1 MKEFIKEKFNE
12 DLLYMFD
19 IIKKTH
25 PNLYYVISERELNSL
40 IDNYMKDKN
49 INTYEKSI
57 YYIMQI
63 FNRIGDSHTK
73 LNFYNN
79 KTRVKFTVIDKSIYV
94 KEYDKL
100 PSLVGGKL
108 TCINGVD
115 INNILRELSEIIV
128 PRTIDGIYSE
138 IEHALSNKVLLM
150 LLPSIEGNDRIKY
163 TIKKDGKTYKIKENV
178 FEVNQIKKDKEY
190 YNYRREN
197 NVIIINYKRCK
208 NMDDYTFD
216 SMVESIKQEE
226 GIFGY
231 IVDLRGN
238 DGGNSS
244 IIKPLIEFLKDKKVV
259 TLIDKAVFSSGIIAM
274 VDLRRIGSVL
284 IGTNVAERVNSFG
297 ETFRG
302 KTENYDMNFICSKKY
317 FYLKDNEIKY
327 IEGQE
332 EYKKFESDQSNVRYL
347 YPVWIQ
353 PDLYKEKTYE
363 DLINNT
369 DSVLEFALDFF
380 KNK

>member
-57 YYIMQI
+57 YYVMQI

-216 SMVESIKQEE
+216 NMVESIKQEE

-284 IGTNVAERVNSFG
+284 IGTNVAERVNCFG